1 MTGRTEK
8 DLRRESIPAPGS
20 SSLRCATA
28 GVGRGLVTEL
38 RVQRTDSR
46 RGLLLAVRRQLKRL
60 ECGTAATRG
69 VCQRSPGPTI
79 EAKLHHLEHLK
90 GGVTPPLQS
99 LLCELAPAST
109 SLTLDVG
116 WLLSPALQR
125 ARRSRLRFSAPVA
138 AAEYQTVPAQNSL
151 EELPRVRG
159 QRGRP
164 IGDTQRPRSGAV
176 TRGVTPHLRSG
187 APEGRRYPTP
197 SCPRPR
203 AVAGRSNPT
212 PEAMGGGRRTN
223 SSSKE
228 PWMCGRR
235 RA

>member
-1 MTGRTEK
+1 MKIRQDRKEVSQDQRRAQQLFVTGRTEK

-125 ARRSRLRFSAPVA
+125 ARRSRRVPDCAG
-138 AAEYQTVPAQNSL
+138 AEQ
-151 EELPRVRG
+151 PRG
-159 QRGRP
+159 ATP
-164 IGDTQRPRSGAV
+164 CPRSEGA
-176 TRGVTPHLRSG
+176 
-187 APEGRRYPTP
+187 ADRRYPA
-197 SCPRPR
+197 SEVR
-203 AVAGRSNPT
+203 GGDERSYPASEVRGSRREALPHALM
-212 PEAMGGGRRTN
+212 PEAKG
-223 SSSKE
+223 
-228 PWMCGRR
+228 CGREEQPHAR
-235 RA
+235 GHGRWPED